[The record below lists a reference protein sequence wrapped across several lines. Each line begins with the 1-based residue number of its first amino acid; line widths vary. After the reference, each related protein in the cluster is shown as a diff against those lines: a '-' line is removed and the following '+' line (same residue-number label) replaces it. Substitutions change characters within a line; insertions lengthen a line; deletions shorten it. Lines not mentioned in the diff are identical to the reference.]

1 MPSPI
6 SSQCHT
12 VESFLLSAKTLA
24 VPYFQRGYAWQTEHA
39 ERLLQDLIRH
49 ALGSEPL
56 DWYPLGNIIVTGEGG
71 AQGFDIAD
79 GHQRLITLTIILAAL
94 RDLEYDL
101 GLRSRLGLCLADDGR
116 QPRLSTLR
124 DLSPLLLAAVQTPG
138 AMTSP
143 VVTGLDDL
151 SPSQSA
157 LLDNREA
164 IQRRIVRLTPEERR
178 DLALFVLERTWLV
191 VVSVGEE
198 GAARLL
204 FTSLH
209 ETGIRPHVSDLLKS
223 RALGLCGKDVRE
235 LAQSV
240 WESLESRL
248 GRERMEGLF
257 QDLATLQT
265 RTVPSDTP
273 DAAVGRAFDLD
284 SADGVGSFILDHLRP
299 VGRRYVEMLAGAQNP
314 AAAPG
319 PVFRRLQYLSWVM
332 RHDTWR
338 LPVLHWLRRRDFD
351 DPETL
356 LFLRRLEALAWCQ
369 MIRAEDISRRDRRYI
384 ELLAAIDADRQHE
397 PGGPLDIT
405 ADEKRAVRAVLIGAN
420 FIRRPYKLFLL
431 LRINASLEG
440 DGAVSIAPEATVEH
454 VFPQRPMTTG
464 QWTSDFVDEGEAAL
478 LRHTLGN
485 LTLLTER
492 EQNAAGNRDFVQK
505 REIYARSA
513 FPISQDLGRARAWGP
528 GDIRRRTL
536 ALTSQF
542 MASLGLE

>member
-1 MPSPI
+1 
-6 SSQCHT
+6 
-12 VESFLLSAKTLA
+12 
-24 VPYFQRGYAWQTEHA
+24 
-39 ERLLQDLIRH
+39 
-49 ALGSEPL
+49 
-56 DWYPLGNIIVTGEGG
+56 
-71 AQGFDIAD
+71 
-79 GHQRLITLTIILAAL
+79 
-94 RDLEYDL
+94 
-101 GLRSRLGLCLADDGR
+101 LRSRLGRCLADDGR
-116 QPRLSTLR
+116 DPRLSTLR

-138 AMTSP
+138 ATYSP
-143 VVTGLDDL
+143 VTIGAEDL
-151 SPSQSA
+151 SPSQNA

-164 IQRRIVRLTPEERR
+164 IQRRIVQLPPEERR

-191 VVSVGEE
+191 VVRVGEE

-204 FTSLH
+204 FSTLH

-223 RALGLCGKDVRE
+223 RALGLCNGDVRE

-265 RTVPSDTP
+265 RTVPSDTS
-273 DAAVGRAFDLD
+273 DAAIGRAFDLD

-314 AAAPG
+314 VATPG

-338 LPVLHWLRRRDFD
+338 LPVLHWLRHRYFD
-351 DPETL
+351 DPETPQ
-356 LFLRRLEALAWCQ
+356 FLNRLEALAWCQ
-369 MIRAEDISRRDRRYI
+369 MIRAEDISRRERRYLD
-384 ELLAAIDADRQHE
+384 LLAAIDANRQIE

-405 ADEKRAVRAVLIGAN
+405 ADEKRAVRAVLTGAN

-454 VFPQRPMTTG
+454 VFPQRPVTTG
-464 QWTSDFVDEGEAAL
+464 QWATDFADDGQAAR

-492 EQNAAGNRDFVQK
+492 EQNAAGNRDFAQK
-505 REIYARSA
+505 REIYARSV
-513 FPISQDLGRARAWGP
+513 FRISQDLGGQRDG
-528 GDIRRRTL
+528 GRT
-536 ALTSQF
+536 TSD
-542 MASLGLE
+542 GERWR